1 MMTRMDRY
9 EDRAGQGMDRLNNNI
24 EKMLD
29 IIAKKQYGTDRNI
42 D

>member
-1 MMTRMDRY
+1 MTRMDRY

-29 IIAKKQYGTDRNI
+29 IIEKK
-42 D
+42 